1 MKSFSK
7 IAFLLSGL
15 LLILCVTAS
24 AQPTPAEP
32 DDEFNLFLF
41 ALAAIFI
48 CGMIGAAIVGAM
60 VAALILFFI
69 FGLIGIGVLSAS
81 VAVALYKRSY
91 SAGFK
96 SFLILLFGGSCAAI
110 GGIGSYLITYFF
122 NISVSAPYATLL
134 GSLGGLIGGVLMGIV
149 TFRVIRLVLRFI
161 NQKLKLL
168 PQ

>member
-48 CGMIGAAIVGAM
+48 CG
-60 VAALILFFI
+60 I